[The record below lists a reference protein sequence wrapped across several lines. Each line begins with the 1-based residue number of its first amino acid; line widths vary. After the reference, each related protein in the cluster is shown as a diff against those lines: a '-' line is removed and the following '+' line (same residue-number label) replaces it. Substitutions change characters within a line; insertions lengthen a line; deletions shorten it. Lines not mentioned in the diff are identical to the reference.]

1 MVELRTVEVRTVE
14 LRARGSR
21 ECLLSSTSCLGLHSC
36 KPLGSMV
43 TPSQSTARVLHH
55 PGEVLHHPDEERERP
70 STSEDYRLHCPGH
83 LSSFHDTRPVS
94 LELGCQRLGVLISR
108 LGVQTIEDIMED
120 WGKLSAIIAIVTLS
134 VNIFPLILVP
144 LFRNI
149 FLKLQQLVYR
159 GYYRCEAIGWDGLH
173 DRGLSHV
180 PTLQAATSATS
191 ELDLVATR
199 PQIPNLVA
207 FFDKVWRAKPQP
219 VARPSYLA
227 PDKNYLRVDADA
239 LVAALLVDGTYYG
252 LGGSGSG
259 SDALPLG
266 DSFSFQYGSTVKGQ
280 FQRFGAAPSTTA
292 ENTVPDPYIIGRLT
306 GFPQHEGIRRHARGI
321 TKNDLKAIA
330 AGYPPFYRRTVMCN
344 SGAPVAH
351 PIRTVRDIHRGA
363 WLVAIGFSRAY
374 LEPLGLYHG
383 GQMGAYRGACGR
395 VLHTLQRLQT
405 AYHDHVGLS
414 TTLDAA
420 VRGVAR
426 MNANTSGSGLPTV
439 TAGTA
444 LQGCEDNAGI
454 GATLSAPDVAFAM
467 DLFRDF
473 GDGPLIINIATGR
486 DRERADRVL
495 EEAIRAAVSGVYIW
509 WQYVNNASR
518 PLPGWMRDESIRQCP
533 IWIEEGGGVAELGL

>member
-1 MVELRTVEVRTVE
+1 
-14 LRARGSR
+14 
-21 ECLLSSTSCLGLHSC
+21 
-36 KPLGSMV
+36 
-43 TPSQSTARVLHH
+43 
-55 PGEVLHHPDEERERP
+55 RERP
-70 STSEDYRLHCPGH
+70 PTSEDSRLQCPGY
-83 LSSFHDTRPVS
+83 LSSFQDTRPAS
-94 LELGCQRLGVLISR
+94 LDLDRQRLDLIFR
-108 LGVQTIEDIMED
+108 LGIQTIEDIMED
-120 WGKLSAIIAIVTLS
+120 WGKISAIMAIVALS
-134 VNIFPLILVP
+134 VNILPLILGP
-144 LFRNI
+144 LLRKI
-149 FLKLQQLVYR
+149 FLKLQQLFYR
-159 GYYRCEAIGWDGLH
+159 GYRCDAIFWDDLH
-173 DRGLSHV
+173 DRGLNHV
-180 PTLQAATSATS
+180 PTLQTATSATS
-191 ELDLVATR
+191 ELGLIATR

-252 LGGSGSG
+252 LGSSGSG

-292 ENTVPDPYIIGRLT
+292 KNTVPDPYIIGRLT
-306 GFPQHEGIRRHARGI
+306 GFPQHDSIRRHARGI

-330 AGYPPFYRRTVMCN
+330 AGYPPFYRRTFTCN

-351 PIRTVRDIHRGA
+351 PIRTMRDIHRGA

-374 LEPLGLYHG
+374 LEPVGMYHG

-426 MNANTSGSGLPTV
+426 MNANTSG
-439 TAGTA
+439 TA

-473 GDGPLIINIATGR
+473 GDGPLIINITTGR

-518 PLPGWMRDESIRQCP
+518 PLPGWMRDETIRQCP